1 MSTPAEPA
9 APATGPEP
17 TGTTGTDPQPAQP
30 SATTATA
37 NGDTTDWRAEAQRLQ
52 AEADRW
58 KANSRKNENG
68 KKANN
73 DLLAKVAEALGL
85 DAGTK
90 PDADQLT
97 QQLTASQSEVRQSKV
112 EAAVLRTAA
121 RLGVDGDAL
130 LDSRSFLNSLTDVDP
145 SDSAAVEAAVN
156 AVKTRFQNPST
167 TTADAVPTPPARSG
181 APINGSP
188 GGSKPITEAE
198 LARMSP
204 DQITKAYEDGR
215 LAHLM

>member
-1 MSTPAEPA
+1 MSTPAEPTT
-9 APATGPEP
+9 PATGPEP

-30 SATTATA
+30 STASATD
-37 NGDTTDWRAEAQRLQ
+37 NGDTTDWKAEAQRLK

-68 KKANN
+68 KKANS

-97 QQLTASQSEVRQSKV
+97 QQLSASQAEVRQSKV

-130 LDSRSFLNSLTDVDP
+130 LDSRSFVDSLAELDP

-156 AVKTRFQNPST
+156 AVKSRFQK
-167 TTADAVPTPPARSG
+167 ADTGASAPTPPAHSG
-181 APINGSP
+181 APISGSP
-188 GGSKPITEAE
+188 GGSKPITETE
-198 LARMSP
+198 LAQMTP
-204 DQITKAYEDGR
+204 DQIAKAYEDGR